1 MTNHTRAIATS
12 TLWQIGSQAIM
23 AILSIVT
30 VKFVALGLSK
40 ELAGYYNSAYGFL
53 QIFAILA
60 DFGLYAVSVREV
72 SKAENKEKIFGTLF
86 FLRFLIT
93 VISLGAAVI
102 FVWLLPQWRGTPFPL
117 GVAIASLVPFFT
129 LLAGMIR
136 VVFQTEY
143 KMHFVFV
150 AEVLQRILTTV
161 GIGLFLLWGVRQTSD
176 VGVYAWFL
184 GLGSIGA
191 ALLFLVSF
199 FYGSRLMPIR
209 FHIDRKLLKK
219 MLVLAAPYGF
229 AYLLLTMYRQ
239 LDVAFIAILRP
250 DFAIQN
256 AYYGFAGRVED
267 LAFLVPT
274 LLLNSLL
281 PILSKRIAD
290 KTDVG
295 ALLGKTFLI
304 LLVLGSI
311 FFLYAF
317 LWARPL
323 TLLFATPDYLGT
335 ALHAGSDT
343 AFRFMSLPMFLNGLV
358 LFSFYVFLARHEW
371 VRLIAAFG
379 VSVVLTFVLNL
390 LWTPAYGFPGAA
402 AALIV
407 VHIAL
412 AAYLVPLTFRTVS
425 VRLKRDDVLRWLGFS
440 VILGLLLWTTE
451 PVLQTALASAIAG
464 AASLPLLGIL
474 LMSCGLHRTLAL
486 PGAKG
491 DMASTV
497 A

>member
-1 MTNHTRAIATS
+1 
-12 TLWQIGSQAIM
+12 M
-23 AILSIVT
+23 AVLSILT
-30 VKFVALGLSK
+30 VKFVAIGLSK

-72 SKAENKEKIFGTLF
+72 SKAHNKEHVFGTLF
-86 FLRFLIT
+86 FLRFLVT
-93 VISLGAAVI
+93 VLSLGSAVI

-143 KMHFVFV
+143 KMHFVFL
-150 AEVLQRILTTV
+150 AEVLQRVLTTL
-161 GIGLFLLWGVRQTSD
+161 GIGLFLLWGVRQTTD
-176 VGVYAWFL
+176 VHVYAWFL
-184 GLGSIGA
+184 GIGSIGA
-191 ALLFLVSF
+191 ALLFLVSL
-199 FYGSRLMPIR
+199 FYGSRFMPIR
-209 FHIDRKLLKK
+209 FHIDRALLKK
-219 MLVLAAPYGF
+219 MLLLAAPYGV

-239 LDVAFIAILRP
+239 LDVAFIALLRP
-250 DFAIQN
+250 DFALQN

-281 PILSKRIAD
+281 PLLSKRIAD
-290 KTDVG
+290 KQDTG

-304 LLVLGSI
+304 LLTLGSM
-311 FFLYAF
+311 FFLFSF

-323 TLLFATPDYLGT
+323 TLLFATPEYLGT
-335 ALHAGSDT
+335 AAHAGSDT
-343 AFRFMSLPMFLNGLV
+343 AFQLMSLPMFLNGLV

-371 VRLIAAFG
+371 MRLIAAFG
-379 VSVVLTFVLNL
+379 VSVLLTFLLNL

-407 VHIAL
+407 VHVLL

-425 VRLKRDDVLRWLGFS
+425 IRLPLRDVSRWLLFS
-440 VILGLLLWTTE
+440 VVLALLLWVSE
-451 PVLQTALASAIAG
+451 PMLQSALGAAIAG
-464 AASLPLLGIL
+464 AAALPLLAIL
-474 LMSCGLHRTLAL
+474 VISCKLHTSFAL
-486 PGAKG
+486 PAIR
-491 DMASTV
+491 
-497 A
+497 